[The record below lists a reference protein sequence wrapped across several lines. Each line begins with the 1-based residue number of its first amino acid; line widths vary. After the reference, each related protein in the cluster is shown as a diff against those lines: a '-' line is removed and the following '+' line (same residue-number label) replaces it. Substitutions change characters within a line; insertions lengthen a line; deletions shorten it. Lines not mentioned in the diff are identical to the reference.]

1 MSDDTKN
8 GTRSP
13 EEIERDIALERQ
25 QLHDT
30 IDEALSRFTFED
42 AWNRAGGY
50 LKENSS
56 EFGHTFGRVLR
67 ERPMGV
73 ILTAVGLTWL
83 FFGPKETAK
92 RRSSSSRRVEADTER
107 KSHYQGMVSPTADH
121 ERKTGQSGID
131 RDHVPPVLPKEAQL
145 RSERDDTAATL
156 GSGSAQPGPVD
167 SPSSSANTSLGEPA
181 RSSTPSSAPVSPTLG
196 SDRRT

>member
-1 MSDDTKN
+1 MTDDTKN

-25 QLHDT
+25 QLRDT

-50 LKENSS
+50 LKENRS

-83 FFGPKETAK
+83 FFGPKETVK

-107 KSHYQGMVSPTADH
+107 KSHDQGTVGPIA
-121 ERKTGQSGID
+121 ENGRKTGQSGINHD
-131 RDHVPPVLPKEAQL
+131 RVPPVVPKEAQL
-145 RSERDDTAATL
+145 RPERDDTAAMP
-156 GSGSAQPGPVD
+156 GSGSAQPDPVD
-167 SPSSSANTSLGEPA
+167 SPFFSANTPLGEPA